1 MIRPILLLTITSL
14 LLLDGLCGSSD
25 VAQQAAAGP
34 IAPQTGGGGIDAAAA
49 NNPAAPIIQI
59 QFQSWYHPAYDGM
72 SGQGNDFLFRPIVPF
87 YSKGVIPSS
96 IVRLEVPLASTPD
109 GRTGLGDIQLIA
121 FGFPGYHPGS
131 PFKIGVGPVILAPS
145 ATNRYAGQGQWQ
157 VGPSAVFIFTGV
169 KNLVAGVI
177 IDNPITVTGERSR
190 PGINATTI
198 EPLIVKT
205 FGKGYFFRFDPYWSF
220 NWKEHGSAV
229 LPLNL
234 AFGRLLAIRG
244 QLINTYVQPEFLARN
259 EPYAGSHPPRVTLR
273 FNVALVY
280 KKIANR

>member
-1 MIRPILLLTITSL
+1 MIRRIMVLTFTSL
-14 LLLDGLCGSSD
+14 LLLDGLYGSYA

-34 IAPQTGGGGIDAAAA
+34 SAPQTSTGGIDAAAA

-59 QFQSWYHPAYDGM
+59 QFQDWYHPAYDGT
-72 SGQGNDFLFRPIVPF
+72 SGQGNDFLLRPIVPF

-96 IVRLEVPLASTPD
+96 IVRLELPLASTPD

-131 PFKIGVGPVILAPS
+131 RFKIGVGPVIVAPS

-157 VGPSAVFIFTGV
+157 VGPSAIFVFTGV
-169 KNLVAGVI
+169 KNLVVGVI
-177 IDNPITVTGERSR
+177 VDNPITVTGERSR
-190 PGINATTI
+190 PGINAATI

-205 FGKGYFFRFDPYWSF
+205 LSKGYFFRFDPYWSF
-220 NWKEHGSAV
+220 DWKEHGSAV

-234 AFGRLLAIRG
+234 GFGRLLTIHG
-244 QLINTYVQPEFLARN
+244 QLINAYIQPEFLARN
-259 EPYAGSHPPRVTLR
+259 ESYAGSHPPRVTLR
-273 FNVALVY
+273 FNLALVY
-280 KKIANR
+280 KKTAER